1 MHLSSQI
8 KDRLIP
14 VAGTEQPKWKVPEFA
29 LAVTQFEGAY
39 WVEIASGD
47 NPLIGWAE
55 YSIMIDA
62 AEEDVGMLIEMLD
75 EDARRAKHWI
85 VSDAHDGRLGDIDRL
100 NELDSISLPG
110 GVPYEIYLNNS
121 GKLAKD
127 HIKGQALSETVTA
140 EIEAHK
146 KARFGLGVIGKG
158 LAPELGR
165 SQSSPAMD
173 AYGYALAY
181 AINEWIKSGG
191 IYTALE
197 IRRPGSR
204 R

>member
-1 MHLSSQI
+1 
-8 KDRLIP
+8 
-14 VAGTEQPKWKVPEFA
+14 

-55 YSIMIDA
+55 YSIMIDV

-140 EIEAHK
+140 EIEAQG
-146 KARFGLGVIGKG
+146 KALFLNSEGRNPHLQWTPMAMRWLTLSTSGLSRAGFTRPWKYAG
-158 LAPELGR
+158 LVPAVNAPYREC
-165 SQSSPAMD
+165 
-173 AYGYALAY
+173 
-181 AINEWIKSGG
+181 
-191 IYTALE
+191 
-197 IRRPGSR
+197 
-204 R
+204 